1 VLFSPRRADDADVIR
16 ARLRA
21 LLAEGS
27 ARPGWVPDDDPP
39 GLRDAR
45 RPGAGSDDA
54 LDDALHDGVDPE
66 DDTWSLDAPPDPEPA
81 AAERPEGA
89 GSGRHRAAGPST
101 RLDPGP
107 VGARSLWLVA
117 VLAAVAVALWS
128 WTSRPEVTAAP
139 DAAPP
144 VSAAPAAST
153 TSPSG
158 ADAGGTPAD
167 ADGAPADVVVVAV
180 VGQVVSPGLVT
191 LPAGS
196 RVADALAAAG
206 GLLPGTDPATVNA
219 AALLVDGQQVAVGV
233 PGAAPGAAA
242 AGGPASGGL
251 VDLNTAAL
259 ADLDALPG
267 IGPVLAQRILDHR
280 AQQGP
285 FRSVQELDDV
295 SGIGPSLFAEVS
307 PLVTV

>member
-1 VLFSPRRADDADVIR
+1 M
-16 ARLRA
+16 
-21 LLAEGS
+21 
-27 ARPGWVPDDDPP
+27 
-39 GLRDAR
+39 
-45 RPGAGSDDA
+45 
-54 LDDALHDGVDPE
+54 
-66 DDTWSLDAPPDPEPA
+66 
-81 AAERPEGA
+81 
-89 GSGRHRAAGPST
+89 
-101 RLDPGP
+101 DPGP
-107 VGARSLWLVA
+107 FGTRSLWLVA

-128 WTSRPEVTAAP
+128 WSSRPQVTATP

-158 ADAGGTPAD
+158 AGADRTPPDLAPSD
-167 ADGAPADVVVVAV
+167 IAPSGGAPSDVVVVAV

-191 LPAGS
+191 LPVGS

-233 PGAAPGAAA
+233 PGAAPGTVA
-242 AGGPASGGL
+242 AGGPAPGGL
-251 VDLNTAAL
+251 VDLNTAGL

-280 AQQGP
+280 AQHGP
-285 FRSVQELDDV
+285 FGSVQELDDV

>member
-1 VLFSPRRADDADVIR
+1 MLFSPRRADDADVIR

-39 GLRDAR
+39 GPRDAHR
-45 RPGAGSDDA
+45 RGTGSDDA
-54 LDDALHDGVDPE
+54 LDDGADPE
-66 DDTWSLDAPPDPEPA
+66 DDAWSLDPPHDHGPA

-107 VGARSLWLVA
+107 VGTRSLWLVA

-139 DAAPP
+139 DPAPSVP
-144 VSAAPAAST
+144 AAPAAST

-158 ADAGGTPAD
+158 ADAGG
-167 ADGAPADVVVVAV
+167 APADVVVVAV
-180 VGQVVSPGLVT
+180 VGQVASPGLVT

-242 AGGPASGGL
+242 GGPAPGGL

-280 AQQGP
+280 AQHGP
-285 FRSVQELDDV
+285 FGSVQELDDV

>member
-21 LLAEGS
+21 LLADGA
-27 ARPGWVPDDDPP
+27 ARPGWLPDDDPDDRLDP
-39 GLRDAR
+39 APHGPAGDDPDDEVDDGTRDAWSV
-45 RPGAGSDDA
+45 RPTPAPRPSVA
-54 LDDALHDGVDPE
+54 
-66 DDTWSLDAPPDPEPA
+66 TAPPD
-81 AAERPEGA
+81 GA
-89 GSGRHRAAGPST
+89 VTGRHRAAGPST

-107 VGARSLWLVA
+107 LGLRSLWLVA

-139 DAAPP
+139 AAAPS

-158 ADAGGTPAD
+158 ATPGTA
-167 ADGAPADVVVVAV
+167 APDVVVVAV

-206 GLLPGTDPATVNA
+206 GLLPGTDPASVNA

-242 AGGPASGGL
+242 ADGPAPGGL
-251 VDLNTAAL
+251 LDLNTAAL

-280 AQQGP
+280 AQHGP